1 MSDVAKGKLHSVLK
15 LEVSQVIK
23 PRVSDFGTKQKPRS
37 VPLYRKAEWDSLRK
51 YLDSLRKYFSESASD
66 FILNYEK

>member
-1 MSDVAKGKLHSVLK
+1 MSDVAKGKLHSILK
-15 LEVSQVIK
+15 LEVSQLIK

-51 YLDSLRKYFSESASD
+51 YFSESASD